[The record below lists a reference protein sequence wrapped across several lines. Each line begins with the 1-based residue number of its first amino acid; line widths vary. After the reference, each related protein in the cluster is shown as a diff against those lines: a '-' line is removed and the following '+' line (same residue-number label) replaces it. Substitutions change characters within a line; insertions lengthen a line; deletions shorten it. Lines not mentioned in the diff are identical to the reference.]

1 MMPRLRCLFFL
12 CGFTGFAIHQAR
24 AQAAYD
30 KIGQASWYGVEEAG
44 RRTSSGIPFDPSRLS
59 AAHRSLPLGSC
70 VRVTQ
75 LGNHKS
81 VVVPV
86 IDRGPFVRG
95 RLLDLSQ
102 AAAERLD
109 MIKAGLAK
117 VRIVLT
123 SCTNGALP
131 KATL

>member
-1 MMPRLRCLFFL
+1 MRSRLCCFFFL
-12 CGFTGFAIHQAR
+12 CGFTGFAAHQAR

-30 KIGQASWYGVEEAG
+30 KVGQASWYGVEEAG
-44 RRTSSGIPFDPSRLS
+44 RRTSSGIPFDPHRLS
-59 AAHRSLPLGSC
+59 AAHPSLPLGSC

-75 LGNHKS
+75 LENHKS

-86 IDRGPFVRG
+86 IDRGPFVHG

-102 AAAERLD
+102 AAAERLG
-109 MIKAGLAK
+109 MVEAGLAK

-123 SCTNGALP
+123 SCASGALLN
-131 KATL
+131 AAL